1 MSKKRKVIIGIVVVI
16 IIAAAATGG
25 FLWWRNRGTEV
36 GSESLGIY
44 AERVGDLKYMAGS
57 VSSYSG
63 VVESQETLEINKDSD
78 KEIDEIYVAVGDE
91 VAEGDALF
99 KYDVESVKQQKQSAG
114 LELEGL
120 KNDLEGYQAQVNQLT
135 TEKQTAA
142 ADQQLDY
149 TLQIQQA
156 QLQVNQ
162 TSYDITAKNNEIA
175 KFDEIINNAVV
186 YSKMDGMVKSVN
198 EDGVGPDGNTA
209 AVITILATG
218 DYRVKGTIDEQ
229 SLYSSG
235 LSEGISV
242 IVRSRADESITW
254 NGTITTIDTENP
266 QTNNND
272 YYYSDSSENS
282 ASKYPFYIQLD
293 SSEGLM
299 LGQHVYVEPD
309 YGQAG
314 VKTGLWLDSSYV
326 VEEDTTFVW
335 TLDSK
340 GKLEKRTVEIGERD
354 DDMFLV
360 QIASGLSD
368 DDYIVWPSEELYE
381 GMKVTKWEDV
391 DWDAYYESMGE
402 GMDEGVYDEFGTEY
416 MEDGFYEELGTEY
429 MEDGFYEELGTEYM
443 EDGSYD
449 ESSAGVEVK

>member
-25 FLWWRNRGTEV
+25 VLWWRNKGTEV

-78 KEIDEIYVAVGDE
+78 KEIEEIYVAVGDE

-135 TEKQTAA
+135 AEKQTAA

-162 TSYDITAKNNEIA
+162 TSYNITAKNNEIA

-198 EDGVGPDGNTA
+198 EDGVGSDGNTA

-266 QTNNND
+266 QMNNND
-272 YYYSDSSENS
+272 YYSDSSENS

-299 LGQHVYVEPD
+299 LGQHVYVEPE

-335 TLDSK
+335 ALDSK

-381 GMKVTKWEDV
+381 GMKVTKWEDI

-416 MEDGFYEELGTEY
+416 MEEGFYDELGTES
-429 MEDGFYEELGTEYM
+429 MEA
-443 EDGSYD
+443 GSYD

>member
-16 IIAAAATGG
+16 IIAAAAIGG
-25 FLWWRNRGTEV
+25 FLWWRNKGTEA

-78 KEIDEIYVAVGDE
+78 KEIEEIYVAVGDE

-135 TEKQTAA
+135 AEKQTAA

-198 EDGVGPDGNTA
+198 EDGVGPDGNTV

-266 QTNNND
+266 QMNNND
-272 YYYSDSSENS
+272 NYSDSSENS

-335 TLDSK
+335 ALDSK

-391 DWDAYYESMGE
+391 DWDAYNESMDE
-402 GMDEGVYDEFGTEY
+402 GMDEGVYDEFGTEN
-416 MEDGFYEELGTEY
+416 MEDGS
-429 MEDGFYEELGTEYM
+429 YEELGTEYM

>member
-16 IIAAAATGG
+16 IIAAVAIGG
-25 FLWWRNRGTEV
+25 FLWWRNKGTEA

-63 VVESQETLEINKDSD
+63 VVESQETLEIKKDSD
-78 KEIDEIYVAVGDE
+78 KEIEEIYVAVGDE

-135 TEKQTAA
+135 AEKQTAA

-162 TSYDITAKNNEIA
+162 TSYNITAKNNEIA

-218 DYRVKGTIDEQ
+218 DYRVKGNIDEE

-242 IVRSRADESITW
+242 IVRSRADEKITW
-254 NGTITTIDTENP
+254 NGTITTIDTETP
-266 QTNNND
+266 QMNNND
-272 YYYSDSSENS
+272 NYFDSSENS

-309 YGQAG
+309 YGQAA

-335 TLDSK
+335 ALDSK

-391 DWDAYYESMGE
+391 DWDAYNESMGE
-402 GMDEGVYDEFGTEY
+402 GMDEGVYDEFGTEN
-416 MEDGFYEELGTEY
+416 MEDGS
-429 MEDGFYEELGTEYM
+429 YEELGTEYM

>member
-16 IIAAAATGG
+16 IIATAAIGG
-25 FLWWRNRGTEV
+25 FLWWRNKGTEA

-44 AERVGDLKYMAGS
+44 AERVGGLKYMAGS

-63 VVESQETLEINKDSD
+63 VVESQETLEIKKDSD

-135 TEKQTAA
+135 AEKQTAA
-142 ADQQLDY
+142 ADKQLDY

-162 TSYDITAKNNEIA
+162 TSYNITAKNNEIA

-272 YYYSDSSENS
+272 NYSDSSENS

-335 TLDSK
+335 ALDSK

-354 DDMFLV
+354 DDMLLV

-391 DWDAYYESMGE
+391 DWDAYNESMGE

-416 MEDGFYEELGTEY
+416 MEDGSYEELGTES
-429 MEDGFYEELGTEYM
+429 MEA
-443 EDGSYD
+443 GSYD